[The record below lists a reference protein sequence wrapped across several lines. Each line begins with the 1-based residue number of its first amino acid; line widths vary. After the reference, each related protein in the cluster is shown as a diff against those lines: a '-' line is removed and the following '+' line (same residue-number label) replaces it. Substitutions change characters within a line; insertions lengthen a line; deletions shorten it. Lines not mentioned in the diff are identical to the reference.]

1 MNFYLDEFQKI
12 NIGFK
17 YKQIDLQM
25 YKIYNITSLRIVY
38 MYYIDWFLLMVRGT
52 TDTIARARYE
62 QSRLWTPPAPRRCC
76 CPLSTMSSDAAL
88 TKHAGPIVP
97 LRPGG
102 LLYAYWYLLKSS
114 SITYFCLSNK
124 IALTTTFIHSNTFMY
139 HPQLNSTPYVIL
151 INGNRINQVK
161 VRGKRE
167 VPLNNIQFFVTIDF
181 T

>member
-1 MNFYLDEFQKI
+1 MNFKKFILGSNI
-12 NIGFK
+12 NNLIFK
-17 YKQIDLQM
+17 C
-25 YKIYNITSLRIVY
+25 YKIYNNTYLRTVY

-102 LLYAYWYLLKSS
+102 LLYVYWYLLKSS
-114 SITYFCLSNK
+114 SITYFCWSNK

>member
-1 MNFYLDEFQKI
+1 MNFKKLILGSNI
-12 NIGFK
+12 NNLIFK
-17 YKQIDLQM
+17 C

-38 MYYIDWFLLMVRGT
+38 MYYINWFLLMVRGT

-102 LLYAYWYLLKSS
+102 LLYVYWYLLKSS
-114 SITYFCLSNK
+114 SITYFCWSNK

-139 HPQLNSTPYVIL
+139 HPQLNSTPYV
-151 INGNRINQVK
+151 N
-161 VRGKRE
+161 
-167 VPLNNIQFFVTIDF
+167 
-181 T
+181 